1 MTEVVW
7 SEGESFRRYTVRG
20 GRETAECMCA
30 VLGRRDDA
38 AAYFDAPVFALEQ
51 GYRLDGEGRLYLGGA
66 LFL

>member
-7 SEGESFRRYTVRG
+7 SEGESLCRYTVRSRG
-20 GRETAECMCA
+20 ETVACMCA
-30 VLGRRDDA
+30 AVGQNKGTE
-38 AAYFDAPVFALEQ
+38 AYFDAPVFALEQ